1 MFKTILSYRKKEE
14 SLFTDKQ
21 ALLVNFIAITALFA
35 LLYATVSFL
44 IEFNYGI
51 IAMVICFFIF
61 VFTLLLFLKEKI
73 NYKTTSNLYIGNAYF
88 VAITTCSF
96 FSGGDISPVLSWFI
110 LIPVISLLL
119 LGRCRTTFIW
129 LSLSIVAMLSAALAG
144 IYGYSFPVAFN
155 YDLVKHFSLICIVG
169 LAAIVFIVTILFEKE
184 KEKSYQLLEEK
195 NHEIIDSINY
205 AKRIQTAI
213 LPPKKLVKEYFQ
225 KSFILY
231 KPKDIVS
238 GDFYWIETINNSVL
252 FAVADC
258 TGHGVPGA
266 IVSVICNNG
275 LNRSVREYGLSEPGE
290 ILDKTRE
297 IVIQEFEKSEDD
309 VRDGM
314 DIAICSLNNNRLK
327 YAGAHNPL
335 WIIRNGVLLETKANR
350 EPIGKFDTQLP
361 YTTHS
366 FDLKQGDSIYLFSD
380 GYVDQF
386 GGEKDKKFKAKAFK
400 ELLLSIQNQ
409 SMEEQK
415 KIIGEEFEKWKG
427 NLEQLDDVCVIGV
440 KI

>member
-1 MFKTILSYRKKEE
+1 MFKIIEPYKNKNGNSVNN
-14 SLFTDKQ
+14 KQ
-21 ALLVNFIAITALFA
+21 PLLINFIAITALFA
-35 LLYATVSFL
+35 ILYASVSL
-44 IEFNYGI
+44 MIEFTVGI
-51 IAMVICFFIF
+51 ISMLICFFIF
-61 VFTLLLFLKEKI
+61 VSTFLLFTKQKI
-73 NYKTTSNLYIGNAYF
+73 DYKTASNLYIGNAFF
-88 VAITTCSF
+88 VAITSCTF

-110 LIPVISLLL
+110 LIPIISLLL
-119 LGRCRTTFIW
+119 LGRCRTTFFW
-129 LSLSIVAMLSAALAG
+129 LFMSLVGILSASIAG
-144 IYGYSFPVAFN
+144 IYGYSFPVSFN
-155 YDLVKHFSLICIVG
+155 YDLIKHFSLICISG
-169 LAAIVFIVTILFEKE
+169 LAAIVFILTILFEKE
-184 KEKSYQLLEEK
+184 KENSYKLLEEK
-195 NHEIIDSINY
+195 NREIIDSINY

-213 LPPKKLVKEYFQ
+213 LPPNKLVKEYFQ
-225 KSFILY
+225 ESFILY

-238 GDFYWIETINNSVL
+238 GDFYWIEVIDNSVL

-275 LNRSVREYGLSEPGE
+275 LNRSVREYGLTKPGE

-314 DIAICSLNNNRLK
+314 DIAICNLK
-327 YAGAHNPL
+327 GNKLSYAGAHNPL
-335 WIIRNGVLLETKANR
+335 WIIRNGIVLETKANR
-350 EPIGKFDTQLP
+350 EPIGNFDKKLP

-366 FDLKQGDSIYLFSD
+366 FDLEKGDVIYLFSD

-386 GGEKDKKFKAKAFK
+386 GGIKGKKFKTKAFK
-400 ELLLSIQNQ
+400 DLLLSIQNN

-415 KIIGEEFEKWKG
+415 NIIDETFENWKG
-427 NLEQLDDVCVIGV
+427 KLDQLDDVSVIGV